1 MAIFLLS
8 KCSGGKYHPQ
18 ERRLSIVEKVVDI
31 AEELT
36 ARTDVGQMS
45 QSPSQRLQF
54 FDNSAVVQ
62 IIPVVIRVAA
72 KNEVRLFKGLTPQKC
87 SFCCQ

>member
-1 MAIFLLS
+1 VAIFFLS

-62 IIPVVIRVAA
+62 IIPVVIYSCKLIHSRNV
-72 KNEVRLFKGLTPQKC
+72 VLTLYSLLC
-87 SFCCQ
+87 R

>member
-1 MAIFLLS
+1 VAIFFLS

-62 IIPVVIRVAA
+62 IIPVVIYSGKLIHSGNV
-72 KNEVRLFKGLTPQKC
+72 VLTLYSLLC
-87 SFCCQ
+87 R

>member
-1 MAIFLLS
+1 VAIFFLS

-62 IIPVVIRVAA
+62 IIPVVIYSGKLIHSRNV
-72 KNEVRLFKGLTPQKC
+72 VLTLYSLLC
-87 SFCCQ
+87 R